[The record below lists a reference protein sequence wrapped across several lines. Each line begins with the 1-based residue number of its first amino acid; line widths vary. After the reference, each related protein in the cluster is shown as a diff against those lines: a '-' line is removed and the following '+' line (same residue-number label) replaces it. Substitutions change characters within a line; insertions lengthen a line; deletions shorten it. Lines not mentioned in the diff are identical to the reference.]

1 MDRKILLKADNIQI
15 KIDDKIILDNTTF
28 DIKTWE
34 IVSIIW
40 ENWVWKTTLLRA
52 ILWEIKINS
61 WKLELN
67 TDKISYVPQKLN
79 IDKTLP
85 ITSQDFLKI
94 FNNSLE
100 KNYIK
105 KISEKYNYEDLLEKK
120 LSNLS
125 WWEFQKILILNALI
139 SRPELVLMDEPTAS
153 IDETGQE
160 KFYNIL
166 KNIVK
171 ENKNVSFVI
180 VSHNREKVFTYSDK
194 ILHLH
199 KSCSCINY
207 PDKILDKDSELSHYN
222 HIHDHKHID

>member
-1 MDRKILLKADNIQI
+1 
-15 KIDDKIILDNTTF
+15 
-28 DIKTWE
+28 
-34 IVSIIW
+34 
-40 ENWVWKTTLLRA
+40 
-52 ILWEIKINS
+52 
-61 WKLELN
+61 
-67 TDKISYVPQKLN
+67 
-79 IDKTLP
+79 
-85 ITSQDFLKI
+85 
-94 FNNSLE
+94 
-100 KNYIK
+100 
-105 KISEKYNYEDLLEKK
+105 
-120 LSNLS
+120 
-125 WWEFQKILILNALI
+125 LILNALI